1 MADEDYK
8 EQMRKY
14 IEVVKKMAFEAPL
27 EQALDDLKV
36 MSQATALITDRVE
49 MRVRKSLN
57 PNDSSKKAS
66 VKSKASSKSKSI
78 KPFPSVQPTQATQRT
93 KPQSSLP
100 TTNTPTSTATSI
112 ADINKVQQDYAQ
124 SLKPIQPIK
133 PI

>member
-27 EQALDDLKV
+27 EQALDDLKI

-78 KPFPSVQPTQATQRT
+78 KPFPSVQPTQATQTT

-112 ADINKVQQDYAQ
+112 ADINKVQRDYAQ